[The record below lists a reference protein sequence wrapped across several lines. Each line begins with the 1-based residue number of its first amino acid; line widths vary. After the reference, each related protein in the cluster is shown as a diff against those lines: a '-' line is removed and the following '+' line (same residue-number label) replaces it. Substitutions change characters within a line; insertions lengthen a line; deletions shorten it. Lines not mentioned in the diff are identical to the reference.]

1 MLRRRTFIIVTL
13 LALCSSAGLKASA
26 ADFMVRVDVNG
37 RQLEGAPLAW
47 DSKTVMLLARDGQL
61 HSFAPGDARNFAKT
75 GSQFLSFSPGEMRG
89 QLMQEF
95 GQAFEVSGTG
105 QYLVV
110 HPRGQRDVWA
120 GRFEELYRSFV
131 HYFAVRGMQ
140 PQRAAFPLVAIV
152 FYNRQD
158 FFRYAAQNGI
168 RVGPGVLGCYSA
180 DTNRI
185 LMYDPD
191 EGRGDNALWQQ
202 AAETIIHEAAHQ
214 TAFNT
219 GVHSRYAMPPH
230 WVAEG
235 LGTLFEAPG
244 VWNSRLYPRQE
255 DRINRYRLD
264 EFRRLAGSRE
274 TGWLAQLVASD
285 RQFARAPDAAYAEA
299 WAASFF
305 LSETRPRQYVALL
318 EKTAARPAFSE
329 YKQPERL
336 KDFSDLFGG
345 DLALLEAQL
354 ERFIAA
360 LP

>member
-1 MLRRRTFIIVTL
+1 LTFAAVFAAWLQSTPL
-13 LALCSSAGLKASA
+13 LA
-26 ADFMVRVDVNG
+26 ADFMVRLEVNG
-37 RQLEGAPLAW
+37 LEVEGAPLAW
-47 DSKTVMLLARDGQL
+47 DDRTVTLLARDGQL
-61 HSFAPGDARNFAKT
+61 WAFSPSEARNFRKT
-75 GSQFLSFSPGEMRG
+75 APRFQSYSPGELRG

-95 GQAFEVSGTG
+95 GQAFDVSGTG

-110 HPRGQRDVWA
+110 HPKGQRDVWA
-120 GRFEELYRSFV
+120 ERFEELYRSFV
-131 HYFAVRGMQ
+131 HYFSVRGLS
-140 PQRAAFPLVAIV
+140 PSRPEFPLVAIV
-152 FYNRQD
+152 FYNQQD
-158 FFRYAAQNGI
+158 FYRYAAQS
-168 RVGPGVLGCYSA
+168 GVRLGAGTLGFYSA

-191 EGRGDNALWQQ
+191 GGRGDNALWQQ